1 MVATLIIS
9 TENEDD
15 FVRNLA
21 IFLVEERC
29 GLTVRRPQ
37 AFIYVTV
44 AAASGPMAQAQTGAC
59 GLLYLGPHGFK
70 KILGRRHEPSP

>member
-21 IFLVEERC
+21 TFLVEERC
-29 GLTVRRPQ
+29 ALTVRRPQ
-37 AFIYVTV
+37 AFIY
-44 AAASGPMAQAQTGAC
+44 GAF
-59 GLLYLGPHGFK
+59 P
-70 KILGRRHEPSP
+70 